1 MGLITQIIYA
11 AGLLS
16 VACAI
21 YQVVVFFT
29 TYLRSS
35 RLHHYYHGPQPWAC
49 ITGASD
55 GIGLSIAQ
63 ELASHNF
70 NLILHGRNLS
80 KLTAVKSSIQKHN
93 PSISILIFIF
103 DTKEY
108 KPIQSSTFPDLIK
121 DINLTILVNNVGLG
135 YETPSAEDIDA
146 QINTNLRFATQ
157 LTHYALPTLKAHS
170 PSLILTMGSTTAIG
184 MPWLSIYAGAK
195 AYLRAW
201 SRSLGMQMRAE
212 GHRDV
217 EFLTLDIVEVSTLGN
232 ILKESF
238 LRPSAKRWAGMALR
252 QVGYG
257 RRYVHGYWVH
267 AVQRG
272 VVNWLPDGV
281 QDMLILPEVTTRR
294 KLWGKS
300 K

>member
-1 MGLITQIIYA
+1 MEIITRIIYS
-11 AGLLS
+11 AGLLCITY
-16 VACAI
+16 AL
-21 YQVVVFFT
+21 YQVAVFLT
-29 TYLRSS
+29 IYLRPS
-35 RLHHYYHGPQPWAC
+35 RLHHYHHGSQPWAC

-63 ELASHNF
+63 ELASRNF
-70 NLILHGRNLS
+70 NLILHGRNFS
-80 KLTAVKSSIQKHN
+80 KLSAVKSAIQEQH
-93 PSISILIFIF
+93 PSVSILIFIF

-108 KPIQSSTFPDLIK
+108 KTIQSSTFPDLIK
-121 DINLTILVNNVGLG
+121 DLNLTILVNNVGLG
-135 YETPSAEDIDA
+135 YETLSAEDVDA

-157 LTHYALPTLKAHS
+157 LTHYTLPILKSCS

-184 MPWLSIYAGAK
+184 MPWIPVYAGAK

-201 SRSLGMQMRAE
+201 SRSLGMQMRGE
-212 GHRDV
+212 GFQDV

-232 ILKESF
+232 ILEESF
-238 LRPSAKRWAGMALR
+238 LRPNARKWARAALR

-272 VVNWLPDGV
+272 VVNWMPDGV
-281 QDMLILPEVTTRR
+281 QDMVILPEVATRR